1 VLTILLLSLTLT
13 AEPQSGGGGASQP
26 PGSPAQRQP
35 PRDPATEK
43 KGTASIK
50 GRITGADTGRPLR
63 RVQVRLSA
71 PELTEAR
78 STSTNLQGTY
88 EFADLPAGRYTIS
101 VSRNGYLS
109 LQYGQR
115 RPGEPPKPLQIAD
128 GQAVEKLDVALPR
141 SGVISGRLSD
151 ETGDAFAG
159 VAVYAMQTQFFQGR
173 RSLVPVGMGMRSD
186 DAGQYRLVGLPPGD
200 YVVMATIRETWTT
213 DGKEKTVFAYAPSY
227 FPGTANAADATRV
240 KVAIGQEVGAVDVT
254 LQPMRA
260 ATVSGTALA
269 QDGTPLSGGSVNLS
283 QEIVGP
289 SGGSFMGIGST
300 TILADGSWKL
310 RDVPPG
316 EFQLTARSLSSR
328 DKPAETASMTLV
340 VQGTEIEGIVLS
352 ADPGGT
358 LTGRVV
364 TDDDSPLPPS
374 RSALRVTAQS
384 TIPGRRSQGIPVG
397 DNNGV
402 VGSAGDFTLKGVSG
416 PSMVRVS
423 PLPPGWALKSI
434 EVGDKDH
441 VDTPLEITGGR
452 EMEGTRIVLSNRF
465 PTLTGQITDD
475 KGNPAEGTVLLFPGE
490 SSKWLEAAGTSRSAR
505 PDQSGSFK
513 LESVR
518 PGDYL
523 AVALEYVQQWQVND
537 PEFLEDLRDKA
548 TKVTLEEGQSAQLAL
563 KIKK

>member
-1 VLTILLLSLTLT
+1 MFVALIAILSLF
-13 AEPQSGGGGASQP
+13 AVGQQAP
-26 PGSPAQRQP
+26 PAGMAPPAQRSQ

-43 KGTASIK
+43 KGTASVK
-50 GRITGADTGRPLR
+50 GRVTSSDSGRPLR
-63 RVQVRLSA
+63 RVQIRLSA
-71 PELTEAR
+71 PELTEPR
-78 STSTNLQGTY
+78 STSTNLQGAY

-128 GQAVEKLDVALPR
+128 GQAVEKLDFTLPR

-173 RSLVPVGMGMRSD
+173 RSLVPVGMGIRSD
-186 DAGQYRLVGLPPGD
+186 DAGQYRIVGLSPGE
-200 YVVMATIRETWTT
+200 YVVMASIRETWTT
-213 DGKEKTVFAYAPSY
+213 DGKEKQVFAYAPSY

-240 KVAIGQEVGAVDVT
+240 KVAVGQEVPAIDIS

-269 QDGTPLSGGSVNLS
+269 SDGTPLSGGNISLS

-289 SGGSFMGIGST
+289 SGGSFMGIGGT
-300 TILADGSWKL
+300 TIGADGSWKL
-310 RDVPPG
+310 RDMPPG
-316 EFQLTARSLSSR
+316 EFQLTARSASSR
-328 DKPAETASMTLV
+328 DRPTETAAMTLV
-340 VQGTEIEGIVLS
+340 VQGADMEGITLS

-358 LTGRVV
+358 LTGRLV
-364 TDDDSPLPPS
+364 TDDGNALPAS
-374 RSALRVTAQS
+374 RGALRVMGQT
-384 TIPGRRSQGIPVG
+384 TVPGRRSQGVPVG
-397 DNNGV
+397 DTNGV

-416 PSMVRVS
+416 PSMVRVA
-423 PLPPGWALKSI
+423 PLPPGWAIKSI
-434 EVGDKDH
+434 EVGDKDY

-452 EMEGTRIVLSNRF
+452 QVDGARIVLSNRF
-465 PTLTGQITDD
+465 PTLSGQITDE
-475 KGNPAEGTVLLFPGE
+475 KGNAAEGTVLLFPGDA
-490 SSKWLEAAGTSRSAR
+490 SKWLEAAGTSRSAR
-505 PDQSGSFK
+505 PDQSGHFK

-523 AVALEYVQQWQVND
+523 AVALDYVQQWQVND
-537 PEFLEDLRDKA
+537 PEFLEELRDKA

>member
-1 VLTILLLSLTLT
+1 MLTIFLLSLTLT
-13 AEPQSGGGGASQP
+13 AAPQGGGGAAPELSRPQAGP
-26 PGSPAQRQP
+26 T
-35 PRDPATEK
+35 RDPATK

-50 GRITGADTGRPLR
+50 GRVTSSDTGRPLR
-63 RVQVRLSA
+63 RAQIRLSA
-71 PELTEAR
+71 PELTDAR
-78 STSTNLQGTY
+78 TTSTNLQGAY

-101 VSRNGYLS
+101 VSRSGHLS

-128 GQAVEKLDVALPR
+128 GQSVEKLDFALPR

-173 RSLVPVGMGMRSD
+173 RHMVPVSSGGVRSD
-186 DAGQYRLVGLPPGD
+186 DAGQYRLVGLTPGE
-200 YVVMATIRETWTT
+200 YVVMASIRETWTT
-213 DGKEKTVFAYAPSY
+213 DGKEKQVFAYAPSY
-227 FPGTANAADATRV
+227 FPGTANAADAARV
-240 KVAIGQEVGAVDVT
+240 KVGIGQEVGAIDIS

-260 ATVSGTALA
+260 AVVSGMALA
-269 QDGTPLSGGSVNLS
+269 SDGTPLSGGNVSLS

-289 SGGSFMGIGST
+289 SGGSFSGIGGT
-300 TILADGSWKL
+300 TIAADGSWTL

-316 EFQLTARSLSSR
+316 EFQLTARSVSSR
-328 DKPAETASMTLV
+328 DKPAETAAMTLV
-340 VQGTEIEGIVLS
+340 VFGTDMEGITLS

-364 TDDDSPLPPS
+364 TDDGSPLPVP
-374 RSALRVTAQS
+374 RSAMRVTAQS

-416 PSMVRVS
+416 PSMLKLTS
-423 PLPPGWALKSI
+423 LPPGWAVKSI
-434 EVGDKDH
+434 EAGDKDH
-441 VDTPLEITGGR
+441 ADLPIEITGGR
-452 EMEGTRIVLSNRF
+452 QVDGARIVVSNRF

-475 KGNPAEGTVLLFPGE
+475 KGNPAEGTVLLFPGDA
-490 SSKWLEAAGTSRSAR
+490 SKWLEAAGNSRSAR
-505 PDQSGSFK
+505 PDQSGHFK

-523 AVALEYVQQWQVND
+523 AVALDYVQQWQVND
-537 PEFLEDLRDKA
+537 PEFLEELREKA
-548 TKVTLEEGQSAQLAL
+548 TKVTLEEGQSAQMAL
-563 KIKK
+563 KLKK